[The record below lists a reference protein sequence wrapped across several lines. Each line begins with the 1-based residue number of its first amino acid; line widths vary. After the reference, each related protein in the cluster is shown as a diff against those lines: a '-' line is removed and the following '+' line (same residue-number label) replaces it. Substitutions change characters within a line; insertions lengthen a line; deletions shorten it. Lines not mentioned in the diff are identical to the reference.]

1 MIAYLNG
8 NITHRTP
15 THIYVECGGVGYH
28 VNISLNTY
36 SKIEKLEKARILT
49 YMNVRE
55 DEQSL
60 YGFFDEEERALFI
73 LLISVSGVGPNT
85 ARVILSYMNAEEL
98 KKAII
103 HENDFALSKVKGI
116 GPKTAKRIILDL
128 KDKVIRET
136 GDQSTAGL
144 TILGTG
150 VRDEAVAAMLALGFP
165 KPAVEKAIKSV
176 LTAAPETQSVEDLI
190 KLALKQMG

>member
-15 THIYVECGGVGYH
+15 TNTYVECGGVSYH

-136 GDQSTAGL
+136 GDQSPAGL
-144 TILGTG
+144 AMPGTG